1 MERDD
6 LLRLMRD
13 LESDRI
19 ERTVS
24 SNNTDKFAEA
34 ICAFA
39 NDMPQNRK
47 PGYLFVGV
55 RDDGE
60 PSGLAVTDQL
70 LQNLAAIRSDG
81 NIQPLPALN
90 VQRLSTTT
98 GDVAVVEVFPSD
110 LPPVRYKGRVWIRVG
125 PRRALASE
133 SEERLLAERR
143 VAVARTWDARPC
155 LAATLDDLALDLFAL
170 GYRLFAVAPEVIA
183 ENHRSLTEQLAAL
196 RFHDLRAEVPTNA
209 ALLLFGKDPLFFVP
223 GAYVQYVRYA
233 GFSQADEPTRER
245 RFSGD
250 LLSVLRGLD
259 QLAADVAEA
268 RPVAAQ
274 GLAEQLVYDY
284 PPRALH
290 ELFVNA
296 VIHRNYDGSSTPILI
311 NQFEDRIEILSPGGL
326 FGDLTREQFPRGTS
340 YRNPVLAEAAKT
352 LGFVNRYGRGIAIV
366 QAELARNDAPPA
378 TFELGSNHFLV
389 RVPKRP

>member
-1 MERDD
+1 MEPDE
-6 LLRLMRD
+6 LLRLLRD
-13 LESDRI
+13 LESDRV

-47 PGYLFVGV
+47 PGYLFVGA

-60 PSGLAVTDQL
+60 PSGLTVTDQL

-90 VQRLSTTT
+90 VQRLSTPS

-110 LPPVRYKGRVWIRVG
+110 LPPVRYRGRVWIRVG
-125 PRRALASE
+125 PRRAIASE

-143 VAVARTWDARPC
+143 VALARTWDARPC
-155 LAATLDDLALDLFAL
+155 QAATLDDLALDLFAV
-170 GYRLFAVAPEVIA
+170 GYRHFAVAPEVIA

-196 RFHDLRAEVPTNA
+196 RFHDLKTDLPTNA
-209 ALLLFGKDPLFFVP
+209 AILLFGKDPLFFVP
-223 GAYVQYVRYA
+223 GSYIQYVRYA
-233 GFSQADEPTRER
+233 GSSQADEPIRDR

-259 QLAADVAEA
+259 QLAEDVAEG

-274 GLAEQLVYDY
+274 GLAERMVYDY

-378 TFELGSNHFLV
+378 TFELGANHFLV